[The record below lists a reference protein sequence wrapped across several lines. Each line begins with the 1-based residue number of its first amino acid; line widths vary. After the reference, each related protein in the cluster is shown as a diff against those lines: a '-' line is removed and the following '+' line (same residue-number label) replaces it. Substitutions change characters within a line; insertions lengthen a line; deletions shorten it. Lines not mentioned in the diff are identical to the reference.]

1 MPAVADQN
9 GAAYCSDPDVPSE
22 NKAKVNSESFSEN
35 MEAFLKT
42 GKVGA
47 NPGGSTSKPASKT
60 KGEKKQG
67 PVGCSQ
73 PFSWVIHMY
82 QCKVW

>member
-1 MPAVADQN
+1 M
-9 GAAYCSDPDVPSE
+9 SK
-22 NKAKVNSESFSEN
+22 NKAQVSTKVFFRD

-60 KGEKKQG
+60 KGEKRQG
-67 PVGCSQ
+67 PVGSLQ
-73 PFSWVIHMY
+73 PLSWAFHTYIFYFTHIFAEVI
-82 QCKVW
+82 KILWKGKP

>member
-1 MPAVADQN
+1 
-9 GAAYCSDPDVPSE
+9 
-22 NKAKVNSESFSEN
+22 

-47 NPGGSTSKPASKT
+47 NPGGSGVKPAGKS

-73 PFSWVIHMY
+73 NHFLFRCAKHL
-82 QCKVW
+82 KVSNAEGDD

>member
-1 MPAVADQN
+1 M
-9 GAAYCSDPDVPSE
+9 
-22 NKAKVNSESFSEN
+22 
-35 MEAFLKT
+35 KT

-47 NPGGSTSKPASKT
+47 NPGGSGVKPAGKS

-73 PFSWVIHMY
+73 NHFLFRCAKHL
-82 QCKVW
+82 KVSNAEGDD